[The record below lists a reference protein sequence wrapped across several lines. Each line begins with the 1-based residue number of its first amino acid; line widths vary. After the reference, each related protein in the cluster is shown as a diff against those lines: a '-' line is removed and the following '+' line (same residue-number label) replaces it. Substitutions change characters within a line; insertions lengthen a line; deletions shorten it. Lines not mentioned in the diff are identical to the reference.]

1 MKKWMLLGGAIG
13 AEVTGTMFLRMAVDD
28 GAWIPAVVAGYLVA
42 FVLLALTLREGLPV
56 GVAYGIWGAT
66 GVALT
71 ALLAAVIF
79 NELLSPG
86 AVAGIVLIIVGV
98 VLVETGARTRAR
110 ALP

>member
-1 MKKWMLLGGAIG
+1 MKKWVLLGGAIV
-13 AEVTGTMFLRMAVDD
+13 AEVTGTMSLRVAIDD
-28 GAWIPAVVAGYLVA
+28 PAWIPIVVASYVVA
-42 FVLLALTLREGLPV
+42 FVLLGLSLREGLAV

-79 NELLSPG
+79 DEFLSSR

-98 VLVETGARTRAR
+98 VLVETGARVHDEAS
-110 ALP
+110 P

>member
-1 MKKWMLLGGAIG
+1 MKKWLLLGGAIA
-13 AEVTGTMFLRMAVDD
+13 AEVSGTLALRGAVDD
-28 GAWIPAVVAGYLVA
+28 AVWIPVVVAGYLVA
-42 FVLLALTLREGLPV
+42 FVLLALTLREGMPV
-56 GVAYGIWGAT
+56 GVAYGIWGAS

-79 NELLSPG
+79 EELLSFR

-98 VLVETGARTRAR
+98 VLVETGARVRAR

>member
-1 MKKWMLLGGAIG
+1 MKKWVLLGGAIT
-13 AEVTGTMFLRMAVDD
+13 AEVTGTISLRVAVED
-28 GAWIPAVVAGYLVA
+28 GAWIPVVIASYLVA
-42 FVLLALTLREGLPV
+42 FVLLALTLREGLAV

-79 NELLSPG
+79 DELLSPR
-86 AVAGIVLIIVGV
+86 AVTGIVLIIVGV

-110 ALP
+110 ASK